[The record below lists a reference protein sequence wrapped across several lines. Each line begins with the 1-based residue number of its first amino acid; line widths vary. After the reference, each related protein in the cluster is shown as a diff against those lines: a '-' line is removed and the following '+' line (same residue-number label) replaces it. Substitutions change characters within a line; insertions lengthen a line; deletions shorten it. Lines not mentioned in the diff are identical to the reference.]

1 MTQKYFVSNYLNI
14 YPSNRDTHILMH
26 GVTGAIDEVSNVMG
40 HRLSRCRR
48 KQQPIE
54 ERECEA
60 TDFEWLRSRGYL
72 TALSYEA
79 EVDAFVDYVNKLH
92 QKNRAA
98 VSSGF
103 VMLALSYDCNLR
115 CPYCYQNELRDRN
128 GPSLRSMSPD
138 LVDTLFTKTIPALY
152 GSTANRLQISL
163 YGGEPFRP
171 ENVPAIERA
180 LYFAQRRGHEVSAI
194 SNGTRVNEFPNV
206 FGEEQGKVNRVQISL
221 DGIPYIHNK
230 SRIPISGEQ
239 TFDTIVENIHWL
251 SDKGV
256 NIALRINVTVE
267 SVGTLKEL
275 EKILDQRGVSNLPNV
290 SVYCTAVHDAHTKTE
305 TDVFPEIFSQWKL
318 ANEMEKKGV
327 SLMASPYDK
336 TCGVMKNLFDDR
348 ENILLNKT
356 MFCMENRPYSLL
368 FDLYGD
374 VYGCYEEAGYTNKR
388 IGVVTN
394 EGLVDFVDNRYDTYQ
409 SRNVASHEPCRSC
422 SVALTCGGG
431 CPLQAE
437 IANGTIFSNH
447 CDSHKELVAKSI
459 IAFVEKKTNER
470 EVKCLD
476 SNRLTKE
483 EMTPLL

>member
-1 MTQKYFVSNYLNI
+1 MNKNYFVSNYLNI

-26 GVTGAIDEVSNVMG
+26 GVTGAIDEVSNDMG
-40 HRLSRCRR
+40 LMLSRCRR
-48 KQQPIE
+48 KQQSIE
-54 ERECEA
+54 ESEFDS
-60 TDFEWLRSRGYL
+60 TDFELLRSRGYL
-72 TALSYEA
+72 TALSHDA
-79 EVDAFVDYVNKLH
+79 EVDAFVEYVNRLH
-92 QKNRAA
+92 KKNRAS

-103 VMLALSYDCNLR
+103 VMLAVSYECNLR

-138 LVDTLFTKTIPALY
+138 FVDTLFTKTIPALY

-163 YGGEPFRP
+163 YGGEPFTP
-171 ENVPAIERA
+171 ENVPAIEQA
-180 LYFAQRRGHEVSAI
+180 LYYAHLRGHDVSAI
-194 SNGTRVNEFPNV
+194 SNGTRINEFPNL
-206 FGEEQGKVNRVQISL
+206 FGEEHGKVNSVQISL
-221 DGIPYIHNK
+221 DGIPEIHNK
-230 SRIPISGEQ
+230 SRIPISGEK

-251 SDKGV
+251 SAKGV
-256 NIALRINVTVE
+256 KISLRVNVTLE
-267 SVGTLKEL
+267 SLGTLKDL
-275 EKILDQRGVSNLPNV
+275 EKILDQRGVSKLRNV
-290 SVYCTAVHDAHTKTE
+290 SVYCNAVHEAHTKTK

-327 SLMASPYDK
+327 SSMASPYDK
-336 TCGVMKNLFDDR
+336 TCGIIRNLFDDR

-368 FDLYGD
+368 FDPYGD
-374 VYGCYEEAGYTNKR
+374 VYGCYEEAGYKNKR
-388 IGVVTN
+388 IGYVTN
-394 EGLVDFVDNRYDTYQ
+394 EGLVDFVDNRYETYQ

-459 IAFVEKKTNER
+459 ISFVEKKTDER
-470 EVKCLD
+470 ELKGID
-476 SNRLTKE
+476 SNRLTTE
-483 EMTPLL
+483 EMTPFL

>member
-1 MTQKYFVSNYLNI
+1 MNQKYFVSNYLNI
-14 YPSNRDTHILMH
+14 YPSNRETHILMH
-26 GVTGAIDEVSNVMG
+26 GVTGAIDEVSNEMG
-40 HRLSRCRR
+40 LMLSRRRR
-48 KQQPIE
+48 KQQSME
-54 ERECEA
+54 ESECDA
-60 TDFEWLRSRGYL
+60 PDFEWLHSRGYL

-79 EVDAFVDYVNKLH
+79 EVDAFVEYVNKLH
-92 QKNRAA
+92 QKSRAS
-98 VSSGF
+98 VSAGF
-103 VMLALSYDCNLR
+103 VMLAVSYACNLR
-115 CPYCYQNELRDRN
+115 CPYCYQNELRDKK

-138 LVDTLFTKTIPALY
+138 FVDTLFTKTIPALY
-152 GSTANRLQISL
+152 GSAANRLQISL
-163 YGGEPFRP
+163 YGGEPFTP
-171 ENVPAIERA
+171 ENVPAIEQA
-180 LYFAQRRGHEVSAI
+180 LYYAQLRGHDVSAI
-194 SNGTRVNEFPNV
+194 SNGTRVNEFPNL
-206 FGEEQGKVNRVQISL
+206 FGEEHGKVNNVQISL
-221 DGIPYIHNK
+221 DGIPEIHDK
-230 SRIPISGEQ
+230 SRIPISGEK

-251 SDKGV
+251 SAKGV
-256 NIALRINVTVE
+256 NIALRINVTWE
-267 SVGTLKEL
+267 SLGTLKEL
-275 EKILDQRGVSNLPNV
+275 ENILDERGVSNLRNV
-290 SVYCTAVHDAHTKTE
+290 SVYCNAVHEAHTKTE

-327 SLMASPYDK
+327 SSMASPYDK
-336 TCGVMKNLFDDR
+336 TCGIMRNLFDDR
-348 ENILLNKT
+348 GNIFLNKT

-368 FDLYGD
+368 FDPYGD

-447 CDSHKELVAKSI
+447 CDSQKELVAKSI

-470 EVKCLD
+470 ELQGID
-476 SNRLTKE
+476 SNLFTKE

>member
-1 MTQKYFVSNYLNI
+1 MNKKYFVSNYLNV

-26 GVTGAIDEVSNVMG
+26 GVTGAIDEVSNEMG
-40 HRLSRCRR
+40 LRLSRCRR
-48 KQQPIE
+48 KHQSIE
-54 ERECEA
+54 ESEFDSR
-60 TDFEWLRSRGYL
+60 DFELLRSRGYL
-72 TALSYEA
+72 TALSYDA
-79 EVDAFVDYVNKLH
+79 EVDSFVEYVNKLH
-92 QKNRAA
+92 QKNRAS

-103 VMLALSYDCNLR
+103 VMLALSYACNLR

-138 LVDTLFTKTIPALY
+138 FVDTLFTKTIPALY
-152 GSTANRLQISL
+152 GSTANQLQISL
-163 YGGEPFRP
+163 YGGEPFVP
-171 ENVPAIERA
+171 ENIPAIEQA
-180 LYFAQRRGHEVSAI
+180 LYYAQLRGHEVSAI
-194 SNGTRVNEFPNV
+194 SNGTRVHEFPNV
-206 FGEEQGKVNRVQISL
+206 FGEEHGKVNNVQISL
-221 DGIPYIHNK
+221 DGIPEIHDK
-230 SRIPISGEQ
+230 SRIPVSGEK
-239 TFDTIVENIHWL
+239 TFDRIVDNVHWL
-251 SDKGV
+251 SAKGV
-256 NIALRINVTVE
+256 KISLRVNVTLE
-267 SVGTLKEL
+267 SLGTLKDL
-275 EKILDQRGVSNLPNV
+275 EKILDQRGVSKLHNV
-290 SVYCTAVHDAHTKTE
+290 SVYCTAVHEAHTKTA

-327 SLMASPYDK
+327 SSMASPYDK
-336 TCGVMKNLFDDR
+336 TCGIMRTLFDDR

-368 FDLYGD
+368 FDPYGD

-388 IGVVTN
+388 IGYVTN

-459 IAFVEKKTNER
+459 ISFVEKKTNER
-470 EVKCLD
+470 ELKVLD
-476 SNRLTKE
+476 SNIFTKE
-483 EMTPLL
+483 EMTPFL